1 MRPICPNRSV
11 GRRAQPGFT
20 LVELLVVITII
31 AILMG
36 LLLPA
41 VQAAREAGRRTVCQ
55 NNQYQLAFAAIRH
68 NDSNGFL
75 PGWRNAVTLT
85 AGGTSYPSWPV
96 PILPFIERTD
106 AYRSWAGGSGMLP
119 YMAAF
124 VCASTPADNTSA
136 PVLAYAGNCG
146 SAANVRRAD
155 GVMLDTTI
163 TTGSTNGRISLEDIS
178 GQDGTAMTLLFSEK
192 CNSGTAGLVVGF
204 SNSVPSAVGS
214 FTFANGNAGVT
225 AFVPGF
231 GTVGTAPLKVINASV
246 LGPPGLVSQP
256 SSNHPGGA
264 VVGFC
269 DGHTY
274 FLKDSL
280 PANIYGNLCTS
291 NNLAEV
297 SSWSAPSD
305 VLDEGQY

>member
-1 MRPICPNRSV
+1 MPRIDSNRSA
-11 GRRAQPGFT
+11 GRRGQTGFT

-41 VQAAREAGRRTVCQ
+41 VQAARESGRRTVCQ

-85 AGGTSYPSWPV
+85 GGGTSTPSWPV
-96 PILPFIERTD
+96 PMLPFIERTD
-106 AYRSWAGGSGMLP
+106 AYKSWTNLGTGVLP

-124 VCASTPADNTSA
+124 VCPSTPPDNTTG

-155 GVMLDTTI
+155 GVMLDTTNA
-163 TTGSTNGRISLEDIS
+163 SNGRISLDDIAS
-178 GQDGTAMTLLFSEK
+178 QDGSAMTLLFSEK
-192 CNSGTAGLVVGF
+192 CNSGTAGLVVGV
-204 SNSVPSAVGS
+204 SNSVPSAVGA
-214 FTFANGNAGVT
+214 FTFANGNAGAT
-225 AFVPGF
+225 TFVPGF
-231 GTVGTAPLKVINASV
+231 GMFGTTAPPKVINSNV
-246 LGPPGLVSQP
+246 LAAPGLVSQP

-291 NNLAEV
+291 NNAAEV
-297 SSWSAPSD
+297 QSWSASND
-305 VLDEGQY
+305 VLDEGTY